1 MNKVSLSKRDHSSE
15 VNAWLSED
23 TIHALERLLPDVKE
37 VLTQRI
43 RVLKTLRLIQP
54 VGRRVLAEKV
64 ALSERIVRNIVFD
77 LQKAGLIDV
86 MRQGMMVTEAGEE
99 VLEAVEPFIS
109 RSMGLRIWEER
120 LKERLR
126 LKHVLIV
133 AGHPTDDTLSLSA
146 LGLQAAQYLNV
157 LLKKYTRIAVAGGT
171 TMAAMALY
179 FRPRKKYPQVTFYP
193 ARGGLGE
200 EADIQASAIAVRLAE
215 AAGGHYVLFQIPDQ
229 LEKDMSEELR
239 QDPYVAERLREIRRA
254 EVVFHG
260 IGDALTMARRRRA
273 PDVLLDHLKEAEA
286 VSEAFG
292 AYFNA
297 RGELIFQAPTLGL
310 SLDDL
315 KEKWCV
321 AVAGGRGKARAIV
334 SLAKTGLFDVLIT
347 DQAAAQTILE
357 HT

>member
-1 MNKVSLSKRDHSSE
+1 MSLREGDRGLDVDTRTIDH
-15 VNAWLSED
+15 AFQ
-23 TIHALERLLPDVKE
+23 ALERLLPSVKE
-37 VLTQRI
+37 VLAERI

-64 ALSERIVRNIVFD
+64 DLSERVVRSIVLD

-86 MRQGMMVTEAGEE
+86 MRQGMRVTDAGEE
-99 VLEAVEPFIS
+99 VLAAIEPFIS
-109 RSMGLRIWEER
+109 RSMGLWRWAER

-133 AGHPTDDTLSLSA
+133 DGHPTDDALSLSA
-146 LGLQAAQYLNV
+146 LGLQAAQFLND

-171 TMAAMALY
+171 TMATMALY

-215 AAGGHYVLFQIPDQ
+215 AAGGHYVLFQIPDH
-229 LEKDMSEELR
+229 LETDMSEELR
-239 QDPYVAERLREIRRA
+239 HDPYVAERLREIRRA

-273 PDVLLDHLKEAEA
+273 PDAVLHRLKEAEA

-292 AYFNA
+292 AYYNA
-297 RGELIFQAPTLGL
+297 DGALVFQAPTLGL

-315 KEKWCV
+315 KEKLCV

-347 DQAAAQTILE
+347 DQAAAESILDGE
-357 HT
+357 KT